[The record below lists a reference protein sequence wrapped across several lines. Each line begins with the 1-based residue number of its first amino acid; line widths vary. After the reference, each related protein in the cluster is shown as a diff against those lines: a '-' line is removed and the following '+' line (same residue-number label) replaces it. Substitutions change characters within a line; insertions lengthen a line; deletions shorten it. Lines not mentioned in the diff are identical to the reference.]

1 METLFEKLLLKTIQ
15 ELWSS
20 RVDTLTGSGIDNFAE
35 YKYNLGYLRAL
46 QDIQNSCDA
55 IREEI
60 NK

>member
-1 METLFEKLLLKTIQ
+1 METLFEKLLLKTIR

-20 RVDTLTGSGIDNFAE
+20 RVETLTGNGVDNLAD

-46 QDIQNSCDA
+46 RDIEDSCDA